1 MPPGFPNPDPI
12 SDQTEML
19 FFTPVFRPG
28 FNFHSD
34 FQTRDKQKLVTTTS
48 IRTPTKRFVEINF
61 ESAYHSFFLIHWN
74 FVISYSFGIEITSI
88 HSRSSLENHT
98 RFQTQTKKNLY
109 PFSDRTGP
117 KTIPF
122 GAAQTYMTHIRE
134 YPQTFFF
141 TILRHFQPQRKLMLL
156 LEVV

>member
-19 FFTPVFRPG
+19 FSTPVFRPG

-34 FQTRDKQKLVTTTS
+34 FQTRDRQKLVIITS

-61 ESAYHSFFLIHWN
+61 ELAYHSFFLIHWN

-98 RFQTQTKKNLY
+98 RFQTQTKKNRY

-134 YPQTFFF
+134 YPRPFFYYI
-141 TILRHFQPQRKLMLL
+141 TTLSTTKKIYAAP
-156 LEVV
+156 